1 MNSVMKRVLV
11 LAILLLSACVPVTP
25 LPPITA
31 SLRTEFTLAP
41 GQSATISD
49 TGLTVTLVSVPGDQR
64 CPLNIEC
71 AMSGPVSIS
80 ISVQS
85 DSGTPQEFS
94 FYSFTDNDGS
104 VPDLDFEGM
113 ITHVE
118 FEAYVIQI
126 KSVLPFPQNKIGE
139 IKDSQYRISFV
150 IEEK

>member
-1 MNSVMKRVLV
+1 MKRILV
-11 LAILLLSACVPVTP
+11 LAILLLSACQPATS
-25 LPPITA
+25 LSPITV
-31 SLRTEFTLAP
+31 RPGEEFTLAP
-41 GQSATISD
+41 GQSAILEEGD
-49 TGLTVTLVSVPGDQR
+49 LTLTLVSVPDDQR

-71 AMSGPVSIS
+71 AMSGPVSVS
-80 ISVQS
+80 ISAQM

-104 VPDLDFEGM
+104 IPELDFEGM

-139 IKDSQYRISFV
+139 IKDSQYRVAFM

>member
-11 LAILLLSACVPVTP
+11 LAILLLSACVPVTL

-31 SLRTEFTLAP
+31 DLGTEFTLAP

-49 TGLTVTLVSVPGDQR
+49 TGLTLTLVSVPGDQR

-113 ITHVE
+113 ITHIE

-126 KSVLPFPQNKIGE
+126 ESVLPFPQNKMVE
-139 IKDSQYRISFV
+139 IKDAQYRVSFM

>member
-1 MNSVMKRVLV
+1 MKRILV
-11 LAILLLSACVPVTP
+11 LAILLLSACMPVTP
-25 LPPITA
+25 LPSITA
-31 SLRTEFTLAP
+31 DLGNEFTLAP
-41 GQSATISD
+41 GQSATISN
-49 TGLTVTLVSVPGDQR
+49 TGLTLTLIGVPGDQR

-71 AMSGPVSIS
+71 AMSGPVSVS
-80 ISVQS
+80 ISAQM

-104 VPDLDFEGM
+104 IPDLDFEGM

-139 IKDSQYRISFV
+139 IKDAQYRVAFV